1 MEGFEMICFNIISSV
16 GMAKSSY
23 VEAMRAA
30 AQGDYEL
37 SGAKMK
43 EGDEFYAKGHDV
55 HMDLLTKEAG
65 GESVNAGVIMMHAE
79 DQLMAAETVRLMA
92 EENIKLV
99 KRIRELE
106 AGQGK

>member
-1 MEGFEMICFNIISSV
+1 MEEFEVICFTIISSV

-30 AQGDYEL
+30 AEGNYEL
-37 SGAKMK
+37 SQAKMK

-55 HMDLLTKEAG
+55 HMDLLSKEAG
-65 GESVNAGVIMMHAE
+65 GEAVNAGIIMMHAE

-92 EENIKLV
+92 EENIKLI
-99 KRIRELE
+99 KRIQAIEERER
-106 AGQGK
+106 